1 MKYSDIF
8 KSSLDSLDHKWHEC
22 DLYLNIVCTDLE
34 ALKKNELDYDTIKK
48 LFSFLDQ
55 KSRHFSQIELLKE
68 KYSEFFEKYQQEKL
82 EEEKRFEEVMQKVM
96 DDESKTM
103 EEKYDL
109 IIEGMLDQSDS
120 EVNQETVESSWLDN
134 YKDELKLKEEWIDK
148 QALDRIDTNFSE
160 FSGEEQIR
168 KDIKNALTKYADLLF
183 DFDQFY
189 FYAGEDWD
197 ASVDEDDEYLSSSM
211 KVDQKYEMLKYFDSL
226 CKFRDRVN
234 RKKVMPVA

>member
-103 EEKYDL
+103 EEKYEL
-109 IIEGMLDQSDS
+109 IMEGMLDQSDA
-120 EVNQETVESSWLDN
+120 EFNQETVESSWLDN

-160 FSGEEQIR
+160 FNGEEQIR

-183 DFDQFY
+183 DFDQLY

>member
-1 MKYSDIF
+1 MKYSDTF

-109 IIEGMLDQSDS
+109 IMEGMLDQSDA
-120 EVNQETVESSWLDN
+120 EFNQETVESSWLDN

-160 FSGEEQIR
+160 FNGEEQIR

-197 ASVDEDDEYLSSSM
+197 ASVDADDEYLSSSM

-234 RKKVMPVA
+234 RKKVMAVA

>member
-82 EEEKRFEEVMQKVM
+82 EEEKRFEEVMQKVI
-96 DDESKTM
+96 DDESKTT

-109 IIEGMLDQSDS
+109 IMEGMLDQSDA
-120 EVNQETVESSWLDN
+120 EFNQETVESSWLDN

-160 FSGEEQIR
+160 FNGEEQIR

>member
-109 IIEGMLDQSDS
+109 IMEGMFDQSDS
-120 EVNQETVESSWLDN
+120 DVNQETVESSWLDN

-160 FSGEEQIR
+160 FNGEEQIR

-189 FYAGEDWD
+189 FYAGEDSD
-197 ASVDEDDEYLSSSM
+197 ASVDADDEYLSSSM

-226 CKFRDRVN
+226 CKFRDRLN

>member
-109 IIEGMLDQSDS
+109 IMEGMLDQSDA
-120 EVNQETVESSWLDN
+120 EFNQETVESSWLDN

-160 FSGEEQIR
+160 FNGEEQIR

-197 ASVDEDDEYLSSSM
+197 ASVDADDEYISSSM

>member
-55 KSRHFSQIELLKE
+55 KSRHFSQIEFLKE
-68 KYSEFFEKYQQEKL
+68 KYSEFFEKYQQEKR

-103 EEKYDL
+103 EEKYEL
-109 IIEGMLDQSDS
+109 IMEGMLDQSDA
-120 EVNQETVESSWLDN
+120 EFNQETVESSWLDN
-134 YKDELKLKEEWIDK
+134 YKDELELKEEWIDK

-160 FSGEEQIR
+160 FNGEEQIR

-197 ASVDEDDEYLSSSM
+197 FE
-211 KVDQKYEMLKYFDSL
+211 
-226 CKFRDRVN
+226 KFG
-234 RKKVMPVA
+234 M

>member
-55 KSRHFSQIELLKE
+55 KSRHFSQIEFLKE
-68 KYSEFFEKYQQEKL
+68 KYSEFFEKYQQEKR

-109 IIEGMLDQSDS
+109 IMEGMLDQSDA
-120 EVNQETVESSWLDN
+120 EFNQETVESSWLDN

-160 FSGEEQIR
+160 FNGEEQIR

-197 ASVDEDDEYLSSSM
+197 ASVDADDEYLSSSM

-226 CKFRDRVN
+226 CKFRDRLN

>member
-55 KSRHFSQIELLKE
+55 KSRHFSQIEFLKE
-68 KYSEFFEKYQQEKL
+68 KYSEFFEKYQQEKR
-82 EEEKRFEEVMQKVM
+82 EEEKRFEKGMQKVM

-109 IIEGMLDQSDS
+109 IMEGMLDQSDA
-120 EVNQETVESSWLDN
+120 EFNQETVESSWLDN

-160 FSGEEQIR
+160 FNGEEQIR

-197 ASVDEDDEYLSSSM
+197 ASVDADDEYISSSM

-234 RKKVMPVA
+234 RKKVMAVA

>member
-1 MKYSDIF
+1 MKFSDTF
-8 KSSLDSLDHKWHEC
+8 KSSLDSLDYKWHEC

-34 ALKKNELDYDTIKK
+34 TLKKNELDYDTIKK

-55 KSRHFSQIELLKE
+55 KSRHFSQIEFLKE
-68 KYSEFFEKYQQEKL
+68 KYSEFFEKYQQEKR

-109 IIEGMLDQSDS
+109 IMEGMLDQSDA
-120 EVNQETVESSWLDN
+120 EFNQETVESSWLDN

-160 FSGEEQIR
+160 FNGEEQIR

-197 ASVDEDDEYLSSSM
+197 ASIDADDEYLSSSM

-234 RKKVMPVA
+234 RKKVMAVA

>member
-34 ALKKNELDYDTIKK
+34 ALKKNELDYNTIKI

-68 KYSEFFEKYQQEKL
+68 KYSDFFEKYQQEKR

-109 IIEGMLDQSDS
+109 IMEGMLDQSDADF
-120 EVNQETVESSWLDN
+120 NQETVESSWLDN
-134 YKDELKLKEEWIDK
+134 YKDELELKEEWIDK

-160 FSGEEQIR
+160 FNGEEQIR

-183 DFDQFY
+183 DFDQLY
-189 FYAGEDWD
+189 FYAGEDWE

>member
-55 KSRHFSQIELLKE
+55 KSRHFSQIEFLKE
-68 KYSEFFEKYQQEKL
+68 KYSEFFEKYQQEKR

-109 IIEGMLDQSDS
+109 IMEGMLDQSDA
-120 EVNQETVESSWLDN
+120 EFNQETVESSWLDN

-148 QALDRIDTNFSE
+148 QALDTIDTNFSE
-160 FSGEEQIR
+160 FNGEEQIR

-189 FYAGEDWD
+189 FYAGEDCD
-197 ASVDEDDEYLSSSM
+197 ASIDPDDEYISSSM

-234 RKKVMPVA
+234 RKKVMAVA

>member
-55 KSRHFSQIELLKE
+55 KSRHFSQIEFLKE
-68 KYSEFFEKYQQEKL
+68 KYSEFFEKYQQEKR

-109 IIEGMLDQSDS
+109 IMEGMLDQSDA
-120 EVNQETVESSWLDN
+120 EFNQETVESSWLDN

-160 FSGEEQIR
+160 FNGEEQIR

-197 ASVDEDDEYLSSSM
+197 ASVDADDEYISSSM

-234 RKKVMPVA
+234 RKKAMPVA

>member
-55 KSRHFSQIELLKE
+55 KSRHFSQIEFLKE
-68 KYSEFFEKYQQEKL
+68 KYSEFFEKYQQEKR

-109 IIEGMLDQSDS
+109 IMEGMLDQSDA
-120 EVNQETVESSWLDN
+120 EFNQETVESSWLDN

-160 FSGEEQIR
+160 FNGEEQIR

-183 DFDQFY
+183 DFDQLY

-197 ASVDEDDEYLSSSM
+197 ASVDEDDQYLSSSM

>member
-8 KSSLDSLDHKWHEC
+8 NSSLESLDHKWHEC
-22 DLYLNIVCTDLE
+22 NLYLNIIHGDLE
-34 ALKKNELDYDTIKK
+34 KPNMDELDYDTLKK

-55 KSRHFSQIELLKE
+55 MSRQFSQIEFLKE
-68 KYSEFFEKYQQEKL
+68 KYSQFFEKYQQEKR
-82 EEEKRFEEVMQKVM
+82 EEKKMFEEVMQKVM
-96 DDESKTM
+96 GDESTTM
-103 EEKYDL
+103 KEKYEL
-109 IIEGMLDQSDS
+109 IIEGMLDQSDA
-120 EVNQETVESSWLDN
+120 EFNQDTVESSWLDN

-148 QALDRIDTNFSE
+148 QALDTIDTNFSE
-160 FSGEEQIR
+160 FNGEEQIR

-189 FYAGEDWD
+189 FYAGEDCD
-197 ASVDEDDEYLSSSM
+197 ASIDPDDEYISSSM

-234 RKKVMPVA
+234 RKKVMAVA

>member
-1 MKYSDIF
+1 M
-8 KSSLDSLDHKWHEC
+8 
-22 DLYLNIVCTDLE
+22 
-34 ALKKNELDYDTIKK
+34 
-48 LFSFLDQ
+48 
-55 KSRHFSQIELLKE
+55 
-68 KYSEFFEKYQQEKL
+68 

-109 IIEGMLDQSDS
+109 IMEGMLDQSDA
-120 EVNQETVESSWLDN
+120 EFNQETVESSWLDN

-160 FSGEEQIR
+160 FNGEEQIR

-197 ASVDEDDEYLSSSM
+197 VSVDADDEYLSSSM
-211 KVDQKYEMLKYFDSL
+211 KVDRKYEMLKYFDSL

>member
-8 KSSLDSLDHKWHEC
+8 KSSLESLDHKWHEC

-55 KSRHFSQIELLKE
+55 KSRHFSQIEFLKE
-68 KYSEFFEKYQQEKL
+68 KYSEFFEKYQQEKR

-96 DDESKTM
+96 DDESKTT

-109 IIEGMLDQSDS
+109 IMEGMLDQSDA
-120 EVNQETVESSWLDN
+120 EFNQETVESSWLDN

-160 FSGEEQIR
+160 FNGEEQIR

-197 ASVDEDDEYLSSSM
+197 ASVDADDEYLSSSM

-226 CKFRDRVN
+226 CKFRDRLN

>member
-1 MKYSDIF
+1 MKFSDTF
-8 KSSLDSLDHKWHEC
+8 KSSLDSLDYKWHEC

-34 ALKKNELDYDTIKK
+34 TLKKNELDYDTIKK

-55 KSRHFSQIELLKE
+55 KSRHFSQIEFLKE
-68 KYSEFFEKYQQEKL
+68 KYSEFFEKYQQEKR

-109 IIEGMLDQSDS
+109 IMEGMLDQSDA
-120 EVNQETVESSWLDN
+120 EFNQETVESSWLDN

-160 FSGEEQIR
+160 FNGEEQIR

-197 ASVDEDDEYLSSSM
+197 ASIDADDEYLSSSM

-226 CKFRDRVN
+226 CKYRDRVN
-234 RKKVMPVA
+234 RKKLMPVA